1 MKLYID
7 VGKQD
12 ALINLI
18 VKLMQI
24 EGLEIIEVP
33 QDDEIET
40 RNIRR
45 KSMTGRLPILQAAEG
60 VYISESLPIA
70 RFLSRKHAGFH
81 GSTQA
86 EEAQVSMWTDYVNQ
100 TVLPSAKRVLDMVL
114 GETMA
119 DQKSFSIS
127 LNEFKGTLTSLDEHL
142 ALRNFLVGYQ
152 MTLADALLIC
162 TLSTAMELVLDKKT
176 REGPLKNLW
185 RYTTLILKMAPVA
198 RVFGHLIFC
207 KDVINPNFNLE
218 KPKAQAKPQGGSD
231 KAQAKDQGKD
241 QKKGD
246 GKGQGKE

>member
-1 MKLYID
+1 MKTHSIYPLCIMIYTIFEC
-7 VGKQD
+7 V
-12 ALINLI
+12 
-18 VKLMQI
+18 V
-24 EGLEIIEVP
+24 
-33 QDDEIET
+33 T
-40 RNIRR
+40 
-45 KSMTGRLPILQAAEG
+45 
-60 VYISESLPIA
+60 
-70 RFLSRKHAGFH
+70 
-81 GSTQA
+81 
-86 EEAQVSMWTDYVNQ
+86 EAQVSMWTDYVNQ

-218 KPKAQAKPQGGSD
+218 KPKAQAKPQGGGD